1 MLMFDEFYDREH
13 EYKALIDYQKITRKK
28 IRGVCHLD
36 NFSKVCVGIL

>member
-28 IRGVCHLD
+28 IRGVCFTLIT
-36 NFSKVCVGIL
+36 FPKCA